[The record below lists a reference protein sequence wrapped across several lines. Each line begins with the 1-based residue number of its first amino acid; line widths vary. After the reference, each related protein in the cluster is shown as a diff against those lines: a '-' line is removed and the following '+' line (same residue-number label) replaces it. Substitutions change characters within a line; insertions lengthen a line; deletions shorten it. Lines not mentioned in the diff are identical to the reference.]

1 MPNYEDDQI
10 QKDKICGECSTHGI
24 KEKFIK
30 NWSERLKS
38 RDKLD
43 NLGVD
48 RRIIFNWMLKK
59 LLCYLEDWIP

>member
-1 MPNYEDDQI
+1 M
-10 QKDKICGECSTHGI
+10 CGECSTHAI

-30 NWSERLKS
+30 KFGRDTLKS

-48 RRIIFNWMLKK
+48 RRIIFN
-59 LLCYLEDWIP
+59 